1 MTTTNKYPLAR
12 TFTSREAY
20 LAYRAE
26 WRAEYAQTSKAIRE
40 TKLEIKRLF
49 RANEPAA
56 SKQMMLSILRDT
68 ARRAMQQRTD
78 TDSAYREQRLAA
90 LAAEPT
96 KAVA

>member
-1 MTTTNKYPLAR
+1 MTTNQYPFAK
-12 TFTSREAY
+12 TFTSRAAY

-26 WRAEYAQTSKAIRE
+26 WRASYAQTSEAIRQ

-49 RANEPAA
+49 RANERAA

-68 ARRAMQQRTD
+68 ARRAMQERTD
-78 TDSAYREQRLAA
+78 TDASYRAQREAA